1 MEHTEGKGSKIKKLC
16 KRGIWNPP
24 YDVSSVQTKMQFFQ
38 LSKYPAG
45 LNRIEGGKVPTWF
58 PRVAATAAARVPEE
72 LGHGRRRPRAAD
84 GY

>member
-1 MEHTEGKGSKIKKLC
+1 
-16 KRGIWNPP
+16 
-24 YDVSSVQTKMQFFQ
+24 MQFFQ